1 MMRLSGVLMLAVGVA
16 CVIAGSST
24 YAHAQENL
32 LSTKLEPRP
41 KTRRIGVI
49 SAGWRMGLEGQSF
62 ANEKEQA
69 RTAGFGL
76 RGDIRYGLLPTLE
89 MKAEAGVS
97 LQSGYAQSRFGDNT
111 PRSGLD
117 LREAL
122 VQWKPLS
129 RVTLQAGAINQSQV
143 EAPLLVSGQPFPGAL
158 ERVLLGTKAFNVEL
172 KAEQAVPTSTNL
184 SAKTVEAETTPTFMT
199 EILTVRAKAGD
210 RVSLSA
216 HGLHYAFKSLPTTV
230 AAESEL
236 FGNTVIPLTGKTS
249 TFAYE
254 FDGYGY
260 GGGVKVLMARTL
272 SWNLD
277 AQVLQNTKAPASFG
291 AGQIVTSG
299 FNIGLKNDV
308 DLKPQAEMFY
318 AESDVAP
325 AFYNGSDR
333 GHNNRTGWGANL
345 EAVFKEAGFLVGG
358 RFVQSN
364 LINESTVQS
373 RQSFFMIR
381 FETLY
386 DLL

>member
-1 MMRLSGVLMLAVGVA
+1 MMRLSGVLMSAIGIVCL
-16 CVIAGSST
+16 IAGVSSH
-24 YAHAQENL
+24 AVAQENL
-32 LSTKLEPRP
+32 LTTKLEP
-41 KTRRIGVI
+41 KAKRRIGII
-49 SAGWRMGLEGQSF
+49 SAGWRMGLEGQNFS
-62 ANEKEQA
+62 NEKEQA
-69 RTAGFGL
+69 RTAGLGL
-76 RGDIRYGLLPTLE
+76 RGDIRYGLLPSLE
-89 MKAEAGVS
+89 MRAEAGVS

-122 VQWKPLS
+122 VQWKPVS
-129 RVTLQAGAINQSQV
+129 RVTLQAGAINQSHV
-143 EAPLLVSGQPFPGAL
+143 EAPLLVAGQPFPGVT
-158 ERVLLGTKAFNVEL
+158 ERLLLGTKQFNVEL
-172 KAEQAVPTSTNL
+172 KAEQAVPTSTQL

-199 EILTVRAKAGD
+199 EMLTARAKVTN
-210 RVSLSA
+210 RVTLSA
-216 HGLHYAFKSLPTTV
+216 HGLHYAFRSLPTTV
-230 AAESEL
+230 AAASEL
-236 FGNTVIPLTGKTS
+236 FGNTVTPLTGKTS
-249 TFAYE
+249 AFTYE

-260 GGGVKVLMARTL
+260 GGGVNVLMSRTL

-277 AQVLQNTKAPASFG
+277 GQILQNTKAPASYG
-291 AGQIVTSG
+291 AGQILTSG
-299 FNIGLKNDV
+299 FTIGLPGDV

-333 GHNNRTGWGANL
+333 GHNNRQGWGVNL
-345 EAVFKEAGFLVGG
+345 ESVFKEAGFLIGA

-373 RQSFFMIR
+373 RQSFLMIR